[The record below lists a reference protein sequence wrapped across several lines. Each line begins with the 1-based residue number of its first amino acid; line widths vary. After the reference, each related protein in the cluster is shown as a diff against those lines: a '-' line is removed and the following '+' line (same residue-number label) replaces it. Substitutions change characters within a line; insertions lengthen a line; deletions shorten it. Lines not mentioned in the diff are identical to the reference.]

1 MPYVEKLKLI
11 KEEKGLSNADIS
23 RVGNIPLPTV
33 TRVFNGQTPNPTFET
48 ITGIAIGMGVSLDE
62 LAGLK
67 QPDAQPMASPIEN
80 TLNSY
85 SHLLGEREDRIKE
98 LKDDLKYER
107 KVRFLITISFVLFAT
122 FVLLILGLDVIN
134 GHLGYIR
141 Y

>member
-62 LAGLK
+62 LAGMK
-67 QPDAQPMASPIEN
+67 QPNSPPIVSPIQS
-80 TLNSY
+80 TLDSY
-85 SHLLGEREDRIKE
+85 SQLLSEKEDRIKE
-98 LKDDLKYER
+98 LKEEKKQER
-107 KVRFLITISFVLFAT
+107 KERIRITTA
-122 FVLLILGLDVIN
+122 FVLLIAFVLVILTMDIFN
-134 GHLGYIR
+134 GHIGYFKF
-141 Y
+141 

>member
-67 QPDAQPMASPIEN
+67 QPDAQPIASPIEN

-85 SHLLGEREDRIKE
+85 SQLLGEREDRIKE

-107 KVRFLITISFVLFAT
+107 KVRFLITIAFVLFAT
-122 FVLLILGLDVIN
+122 FVLLILGIDVLN